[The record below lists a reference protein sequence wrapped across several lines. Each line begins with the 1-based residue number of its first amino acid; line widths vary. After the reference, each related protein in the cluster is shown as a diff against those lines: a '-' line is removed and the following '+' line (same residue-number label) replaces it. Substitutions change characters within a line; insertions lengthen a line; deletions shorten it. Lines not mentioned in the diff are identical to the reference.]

1 MRSVTD
7 SSFEHDVLGAAK
19 PVVVDFWAPWCGP
32 CKAVTR
38 ALEELAGETDELDFV
53 MLDIDDNP
61 AVASRYDV
69 LSIPTVILFAEGA
82 PAETVIGARPAA
94 HFRRTFERFL

>member
-1 MRSVTD
+1 
-7 SSFEHDVLGAAK
+7 
-19 PVVVDFWAPWCGP
+19 
-32 CKAVTR
+32 VTR

-53 MLDIDDNP
+53 MVDIDDNP